1 MNERNG
7 NTDTRRPRMVA
18 QATQT
23 YEDAFPYP
31 SPSET
36 KDLLS
41 KLLIE
46 QIKTN
51 LILAKIEKL
60 LADGA

>member
-31 SPSET
+31 SPIET
-36 KDLLS
+36 RDLLS
-41 KLLIE
+41 KLLTE

-51 LILAKIEKL
+51 LFLAKIEKL
-60 LADGA
+60 LMDGA